1 MMLGLFVDD
10 LTVVYQRCD
19 RDEWI
24 AYKNVMKK
32 QYDVSDLGRV
42 HHILGMR
49 VTFDDKKLYIDQQV
63 YVNEKLRQFD
73 MDRCRETTIPEA
85 SVKLTEAKE
94 DEVLDTNQSE
104 MYRSITGALIYAMT
118 STRPDIAHAVNM
130 LSRYMQK
137 PGSTHLDAAKR
148 VLRYLQ
154 GTQTH
159 GLMYQEKKIDEKQSD
174 EKMITITAFSDS
186 DWGGDRDGGKSTSGY
201 CVFVNGNLISWMTKK
216 QPTVALSSAE
226 AEYMAAVEVVKE
238 VMWLQQLLE
247 EVHCKVKQ
255 PTEVFIDNQSAIA
268 IAKDDVQHE
277 RTKHINIKYHF
288 VKEEVKNENI
298 KLIYIPTEK
307 QRADI
312 FTKALGANLFV
323 KFRNEMMKQL

>member
-1 MMLGLFVDD
+1 
-10 LTVVYQRCD
+10 
-19 RDEWI
+19 
-24 AYKNVMKK
+24 
-32 QYDVSDLGRV
+32 
-42 HHILGMR
+42 MR
-49 VTFDDKKLYIDQQV
+49 SND
-63 YVNEKLRQFD
+63 
-73 MDRCRETTIPEA
+73 
-85 SVKLTEAKE
+85 
-94 DEVLDTNQSE
+94 
-104 MYRSITGALIYAMT
+104 
-118 STRPDIAHAVNM
+118 
-130 LSRYMQK
+130 
-137 PGSTHLDAAKR
+137 
-148 VLRYLQ
+148 
-154 GTQTH
+154 
-159 GLMYQEKKIDEKQSD
+159 SD

-247 EVHCKVKQ
+247 EVHYKVKQ